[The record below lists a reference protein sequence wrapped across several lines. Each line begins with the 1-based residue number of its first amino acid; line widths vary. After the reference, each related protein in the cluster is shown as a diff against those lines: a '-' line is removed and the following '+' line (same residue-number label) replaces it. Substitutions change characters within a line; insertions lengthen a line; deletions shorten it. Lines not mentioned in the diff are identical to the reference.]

1 MRNSAAYLLTA
12 LFSLAAPTISME
24 AAWAQSA
31 TDVSQIA
38 QEITGIIDGQNTGSA
53 TILGKQGKTYTI
65 LTNWHVLKDRGSY
78 TVRTHDGQVHNLLP
92 SSIRQLGNVDL
103 ATAQFVSTSAYRLAK
118 VANSSKVPV
127 GATVYVAG
135 APANLQGIDTRS
147 ILVVPGNIVGT
158 EKQPQLGYSMIYNNN
173 TMPGMSG
180 AAVLNDSGQLVAIH
194 GRGARDGQSQKAGFN
209 LGIPVSY
216 LSVDLLA
223 KIGNAPVYTSVA
235 RPVVRPVSTVPN
247 TITAPAPNTYVP
259 SRPTSI
265 DGSEGAT
272 STCTGSQC

>member
-12 LFSLAAPTISME
+12 LFFLAAPTIYVG

-78 TVRTHDGQVHNLLP
+78 TIRTHDGQVHSLLP
-92 SSIRQLGNVDL
+92 SSIRQLGTVDL
-103 ATAQFVSTSAYRLAK
+103 ATAQFVSNSAYRLAK

-180 AAVLNDSGQLVAIH
+180 AAVLNESGQLIAIH

-209 LGIPVSY
+209 LGIVSY
-216 LSVDLLA
+216 ISADFLA

-235 RPVVRPVSTVPN
+235 RPVVRPVSNVPAV
-247 TITAPAPNTYVP
+247 TTPLPNTYVP
-259 SRPTSI
+259 SRPNSI
-265 DGSEGAT
+265 DGSEGAS